1 MRIVLMT
8 NFMSL
13 YLICLL
19 LLLFLPK
26 LNHLHVYKEASS
38 RHRVELNNFI
48 LSVKQV
54 LAHQRHLA
62 LPFAYHENLCQG
74 EVMVIE
80 TWQAILLFVHK
91 RRISLAHPLQGIAH
105 VDNTILPYHRGIAA
119 VSGCVRD
126 LSAITRS
133 A

>member
-1 MRIVLMT
+1 MT

-26 LNHLHVYKEASS
+26 LNHLHAYKEGSS
-38 RHRVELNNFI
+38 RHRVELNNLI

-54 LAHQRHLA
+54 LAHQRHLTMM
-62 LPFAYHENLCQG
+62 FTHCKYLCHG
-74 EVMVIE
+74 KAMIIE
-80 TWQAILLFVHK
+80 AWQAILLFVHK

-119 VSGCVRD
+119 VSGCVRH
-126 LSAITRS
+126 LPAITRS